1 MTLIDA
7 ADPMGGS
14 NAALGLLM
22 AQVFH
27 RASGRAWRLRQASLN
42 LWERWVAE
50 LQSLGH
56 PLQLNRGLLL
66 LAANPDELARQQALC
81 EARQAMGLPF
91 ELWGPAQLAELTP
104 GLPAA
109 ALGGLWSAA
118 DGQIDPQPLL
128 AALLHEARRL
138 GARILGRRVQ
148 ALNPISSGGWR
159 LQLDRG
165 EPLRCS
171 TVVVCAGHG
180 AAELLEPQGHPLPM
194 APVLG
199 QAVELALE
207 PSDAAGGWQGAW
219 PAAVV
224 WEGINLVPRPG
235 GRLWLGATLEPGLKA
250 DAAALQSMADLNGH
264 APTWLTRATVLSRWQ
279 GLRVQPLE
287 RPAPWLEVLAPG
299 LLLAGCHY
307 RNGLLLAPATAT
319 WIAEALE
326 AD

>member
-1 MTLIDA
+1 
-7 ADPMGGS
+7 MGGS

-27 RASGRAWRLRQASLN
+27 RASGRAWRLRQTSLN
-42 LWERWVAE
+42 LWQCWVAE

-66 LAANPDELARQQALC
+66 LAATTDELARQQALC

-91 ELWGPAQLAELTP
+91 EQWGPAQLADLAP

-128 AALLHEARRL
+128 AALLHEAQRL
-138 GARILGRRVQ
+138 GTRILGSRVQ
-148 ALNPISSGGWR
+148 ALQPIGGGGWR
-159 LQLDRG
+159 LQLDHG

-171 TVVVCAGHG
+171 AVVVCAGHG
-180 AAELLEPQGHPLPM
+180 AAELLQPLGHPLPL

-199 QAVELALE
+199 QALELALE
-207 PSDAAGGWQGAW
+207 PSDAAGDWQGAW

-224 WEGINLVPRPG
+224 WQGINLVPRPG
-235 GRLWLGATLEPGLKA
+235 GRLWLGATLEPGLNA
-250 DAAALQSMADLNGH
+250 NAAALQAVADLNGH
-264 APTWLTRATVLSRWQ
+264 APPWLTRATVLRRWQ
-279 GLRVQPLE
+279 GLRVQPLG

-326 AD
+326 AN